1 MCIENMETTTIKIT
15 KKLYEALVKEG
26 KYGESMSDIIERL
39 IK

>member
-1 MCIENMETTTIKIT
+1 MTETTTIKIT
-15 KKLYEALVKEG
+15 KKLYATLKGEG

>member
-1 MCIENMETTTIKIT
+1 MSESTTIKIT
-15 KKLYEALVKEG
+15 KKLHERLSKEG